1 MPMPEHRMTL
11 PKSAPRV
18 RKSALKQY
26 AAWVHAGVLANF
38 LVLFG
43 YPLTAYTAQLATAD
57 DGLAADDLCVYVETA
72 SARLLRLCRR
82 AHKRRDRVQLGYF
95 QNACPF
101 RSVFL
106 EGRVQ
111 SVVRTAAPATRV
123 RVARQPAQTLR
134 TCRVCIRP
142 REWV

>member
-1 MPMPEHRMTL
+1 M
-11 PKSAPRV
+11 
-18 RKSALKQY
+18 
-26 AAWVHAGVLANF
+26 
-38 LVLFG
+38 
-43 YPLTAYTAQLATAD
+43 YTAQLATAD
-57 DGLAADDLCVYVETA
+57 DGLADDDPCVYVETA

-106 EGRVQ
+106 EGCVQ